1 MASQAKQHKAIR
13 KNRDLK
19 KLQRR
24 RKRVTKKLR
33 KASKIKGYVA
43 IE

>member
-1 MASQAKQHKAIR
+1 MASPSKQKKAIR

-24 RKRVTKKLR
+24 RKRLSKKLR
-33 KASKIKGYVA
+33 KASKTKGYVT

>member
-1 MASQAKQHKAIR
+1 MASPSKQNKAIR

-19 KLQRR
+19 KLRRR

-33 KASKIKGYVA
+33 RASKIKGYVA
-43 IE
+43 I